1 MPPAVTGLA
10 TTVVKGTRLRSVPE
24 VTLESGGAP
33 GDRRFYLIDE
43 RGRMV
48 NGKQLGP
55 LSAVVADYAADEHA
69 LTLTFPDGSIVVDRI
84 EAGEDMTTRFYS
96 RSRRGRLVGG
106 PWASALSDYL
116 GQPLRL
122 VESPGSVD
130 RGARGAA
137 SLISRASLDRLAQ
150 AAGEPGVDV
159 RRFRM
164 LIEIDGVA
172 AHAED
177 EWVGRR
183 VTVGAARIAFHGHVG
198 RCLITSRDPD
208 TGEIDLPTL
217 DLLRDYRRELDTTE
231 PLPFGIYGEVIE
243 AGRIRVGD
251 PVVPET
257 SSAPTSAEC
266 RDSDIARL
274 NG

>member
-1 MPPAVTGLA
+1 VLPAASDTHGDGDRLPPVVTGLA
-10 TTVVKGTRLRSVPE
+10 TTVVKGTRLRPVSE
-24 VTLESGGAP
+24 IALESGGAP

-48 NGKQLGP
+48 NGKQLGG

-69 LTLTFPDGSIVVDRI
+69 LTLTLPDGSIVRDRI
-84 EAGEDMTTRFYS
+84 EAGEELTTRFYS
-96 RSRRGRLVGG
+96 RPRRSRLIGG

-116 GQPLRL
+116 GQSLRL
-122 VESPGSVD
+122 VESLGSVD

-177 EWVGRR
+177 DWVGRR
-183 VTVGAARIAFHGHVG
+183 VTVGAARVVFHGHVG
-198 RCLITSRDPD
+198 RCLVTSRDPD
-208 TGEIDLPTL
+208 TGEINLPTL
-217 DLLRDYRRELDTTE
+217 DILRDYRSELDTTE
-231 PLPFGIYGEVIE
+231 PLPFGIYGEVIVP
-243 AGRIRVGD
+243 GRIRIGD
-251 PVVPET
+251 PVVPM
-257 SSAPTSAEC
+257 P
-266 RDSDIARL
+266 
-274 NG
+274 